1 MFHKTKKLFLGIIA
15 IAISV
20 AILGFF
26 YQYSE
31 RSSASTIEI
40 PVEFSK
46 SELLIG
52 SESANNYVEI
62 NLRAGTNRLSGAT
75 TLLSY
80 PKNIVTATI
89 DTSYCKDLDSNVT
102 TKVNATDGTIT
113 IVRVS
118 LIDNDD
124 GLPTGL
130 VCFARINFEPIV
142 ADGSGTLTF
151 IDGPVENRSWEIVGP
166 NNSYTAKHDKNQI
179 A

>member
-80 PKNIVTATI
+80 PKDIVTATI
-89 DTSYCKDLDSNVT
+89 DSTNCKGLDSNVT

-118 LIDNDD
+118 VIDNDD

-151 IDGPVENRSWEIVGP
+151 IDGPGEKHKWGKKRGKKKY
-166 NNSYTAKHDKNQI
+166 NSQQKKK
-179 A
+179 